1 MNSENVLKAI
11 NGIDDDILDELLESL
26 SEEREPKGKEIRWK
40 TALCVIAAVIAVLT
54 LTAAG
59 ASLFSPGWWMSPRPI
74 PEENIL
80 LLERYMSKNTGL
92 IAEDEQVR
100 IEAAG
105 SVRDGNS
112 VMMGFLVTLKQADS
126 AVIEGSEFPIPG
138 YYFGHCAVRGFGIEG
153 RWGCF
158 YSDTVA
164 GLQENQFLYRYT
176 LTSDRPIPDEIT
188 VELRD
193 IGCVN
198 EKGAFAAALE
208 GAWEWT
214 FRYGVAQSGLQAEL
228 PEAVA
233 VGRHRYVLESAEISM
248 FGIELALKPEVDS
261 SPLTAEEFEAE
272 RNDML
277 KELLAAFSGVRMVD
291 RDGAEVTLPTPSGGA
306 QTSRDGPDFDGIFR
320 IGIHFPQPIPTEQI
334 QSIIM
339 LDGQI
344 KFTN

>member
-1 MNSENVLKAI
+1 MSDANVLKTI
-11 NGIDDDILDELLESL
+11 NNIDDDLLDELLASFG
-26 SEEREPKGKEIRWK
+26 EERESKGRVIRWK

-59 ASLFSPGWWMSPRPI
+59 SSLFSPGWWMSPRAI
-74 PEENIL
+74 SEENVL

-92 IAEDEQVR
+92 IAENEQVR

-105 SVRDGNS
+105 SVRDGNAA
-112 VMMGFLVTLKQADS
+112 MMGFLVTLKQADS

-158 YSDTVA
+158 YSDAVA

-198 EKGAFAAALE
+198 EKGAFAAVLE

-214 FRYGVAQSGLQAEL
+214 FRYGDVKKGMQEDL
-228 PEAVA
+228 PEAVT
-233 VGRHRYVLESAEISM
+233 VGQHRYVLESAEISM
-248 FGIELALKPEVDS
+248 FGIELALKPEVDGGA
-261 SPLTAEEFEAE
+261 LTEKEFEAE

-277 KELLAAFSGVRMVD
+277 KELLTAFSNVRMVD
-291 RDGAEVTLPTPSGGA
+291 QDGAEVTLPTPSGGA
-306 QTSRDGPDFDGIFR
+306 QTSRDSPGFDNTFR
-320 IGIHFPQPIPTEQI
+320 ISIRFVQPIPTEQI